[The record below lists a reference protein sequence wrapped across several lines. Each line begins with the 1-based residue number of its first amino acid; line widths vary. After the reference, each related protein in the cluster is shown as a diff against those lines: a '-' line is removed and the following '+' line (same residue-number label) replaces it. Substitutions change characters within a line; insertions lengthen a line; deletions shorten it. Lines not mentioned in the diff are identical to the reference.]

1 MCKRCWTII
10 CILAYL
16 HAPAQDSVR
25 DRPPIQEHMPD
36 VDSVYVSKDPDGAVI
51 AIYFDSI
58 RETHQPVER
67 RLPDSVV
74 RAIKANDAYWYADQ
88 APQKEEQTQNNN
100 NPAPGTGLFNFL
112 FWFLMI
118 GAFIALIV
126 WFLSSS
132 NIRLFRRHQK
142 NIDGTLEEPVTENIF
157 ELDFEKEL
165 AKAIA
170 AGDYRMAVRLM
181 YLRTLRQL
189 SDRQLINYTHEKTNT
204 DYLFQLSGTT
214 YYHSFFRLTRNFE
227 YTWYGGFPLTAATF
241 ERMRSDF
248 SGFKQQIS

>member
-16 HAPAQDSVR
+16 HAPAQDSVP
-25 DRPPIQEHMPD
+25 DNPPVSQHFPE
-36 VDSVYVSKDPDGAVI
+36 VDSVYISRDPDGAVT
-51 AIYFDSI
+51 AVYFDSI
-58 RETHQPVER
+58 REAHSPVER
-67 RLPDSVV
+67 KLPDSVV
-74 RAIKANDAYWYADQ
+74 KAIKANDAYWYADQ
-88 APQKEEQTQNNN
+88 APQKEEQTQNNK
-100 NPAPGTGLFNFL
+100 PVRSSGLFNFL

-132 NIRLFRRHQK
+132 NIRLFRKRQK
-142 NIDGTLEEPVTENIF
+142 NIDGTLEEPVSENIF

-204 DYLFQLSGTT
+204 DYLFQLSGTS

-227 YTWYGGFPLTAATF
+227 YTWYGGFPLTAEAF
-241 ERMRSDF
+241 ERMQSDF

>member
-118 GAFIALIV
+118 GTFIALIV